1 MGCWTAIVPTA
12 KGKIMEKLLPYG
24 AAQTEP
30 AEGERRRRRRCAND
44 SPQLTDSLLETL
56 YPHYLRAFP
65 SCSIVRFT
73 AQHSLADGKLT
84 IARGSVLR
92 AAPVQSSAPQG
103 DWRGAPAQPA
113 CQFTT
118 TAEVTLAPLALTG
131 AAFHATVSSGGPA
144 GAGVLGIT
152 LESTAGPALGELG
165 LERLRVFIDAEPGL
179 GAILRDALF
188 MHVGGASVEAGGE
201 AIGLDGAALGPAGLD
216 DAEALIPDAAR
227 AHPACRLLTE
237 YFSFPDKFNFFD
249 IELGRIAA
257 RLPAGCRRFTLHLAL
272 RVDAAAAKRLAGLSA
287 RHLLL
292 HCAPVIN
299 LFRQSAVPVNLGEAP
314 DYALLADA
322 AHPEAYEIYSIES
335 ARLVAT
341 ASNRSR
347 ELPPF
352 YRLGHERAPE
362 SERYWISRRD
372 PATARHSPG
381 RELRIALVDAHLQT
395 LGAPGHTLHAELM
408 CSNRGLAATLERG
421 VAGGELRLADG
432 GRARVGL
439 LRQPSRPLRFAGG
452 PGAPW
457 RPLSPGRRV
466 LSNVGLKELQE
477 ALARCDLARSA
488 AARRQ
493 IDGIA
498 ALRYKVVL
506 PWIAGKPRSALMPG
520 IEVRL
525 SVDEDA
531 FADSGIYVFARVVD
545 HFFSLYR
552 RVNMSTQLVIES
564 SRSGQELL
572 RCPPQGGPA

>member
-1 MGCWTAIVPTA
+1 
-12 KGKIMEKLLPYG
+12 MEKLLPYS

-30 AEGERRRRRRCAND
+30 AERERRRRRRCAND

-65 SCSIVRFT
+65 SCAIVRFT
-73 AQHSLADGKLT
+73 ARHSLADGKLT

-92 AAPVQSSAPQG
+92 AKPAHPPQG
-103 DWRGAPAQPA
+103 AWRGAPAQPA
-113 CQFTT
+113 CKFTT
-118 TAEVTLAPLALTG
+118 AAEVTLAPLALTG
-131 AAFHATVSSGGPA
+131 AAFRASASGAGPA
-144 GAGVLGIT
+144 RAGVIGIT

-165 LERLRVFIDAEPGL
+165 LERLRVFIDAEPGFC
-179 GAILRDALF
+179 AVLRDALF
-188 MHVGGASVEAGGE
+188 MHVSGASVEAGGQ
-201 AIGLDGAALGPAGLD
+201 AIGLDGAALSPAGLAD
-216 DAEALIPDAAR
+216 EEALIPDAAR

-272 RVDAAAAKRLAGLSA
+272 RVDAAAAALLASLSA

-299 LFRQSAVPVNLGEAP
+299 LFRQTAVPVNLGQAP

-322 AHPEAYEIYSIES
+322 ASPEAYELYSIEA
-335 ARLVAT
+335 ARLVAS
-341 ASNRSR
+341 ASGRQR
-347 ELPPF
+347 DLPPF
-352 YRLGHERAPE
+352 YRLGHNHAAE

-381 RELRIALVDAHLQT
+381 WELRIALVDANLRT
-395 LGAPGHTLHAELM
+395 MSAAGHTLHAELM
-408 CSNRGLAATLERG
+408 CSNRSLAATLERG
-421 VAGGELRLADG
+421 LPGGDLRLEEDT

-439 LRQPSRPLRFAGG
+439 LRQPSQPLRFGGG

-457 RPLSPGRRV
+457 RPLSPNRRV

-488 AARRQ
+488 GARRQ

-525 SVDEDA
+525 SIDEYA

-564 SRSGQELL
+564 CHSGQELL
-572 RCPPQGGPA
+572 RCPPHGGPA

>member
-1 MGCWTAIVPTA
+1 
-12 KGKIMEKLLPYG
+12 MEKLLPYG
-24 AAQTEP
+24 AAQIEP
-30 AEGERRRRRRCAND
+30 AEGERRRRQRCAND
-44 SPQLTDSLLETL
+44 SPLLTDSLLETL

-65 SCSIVRFT
+65 SCSIARFMPRH
-73 AQHSLADGKLT
+73 APADGKLT

-92 AAPVQSSAPQG
+92 SMPPRAAQDAR
-103 DWRGAPAQPA
+103 RGAPPQPA
-113 CQFTT
+113 CKFTT
-118 TAEVTLAPLALTG
+118 AAEVTLAPLALTG
-131 AAFHATVSSGGPA
+131 AAFRAAASGAGPA
-144 GAGVLGIT
+144 RAGVIGIT

-165 LERLRVFIDAEPGL
+165 LERLRVFIDAEPGFC
-179 GAILRDALF
+179 AVLRDALF
-188 MHVGGASVEAGGE
+188 IHVSGASVEAGGE
-201 AIGLDGAALGPAGLD
+201 AIGLDGAPLGPAGLD
-216 DAEALIPDAAR
+216 DEEALIPDAAR

-249 IELGRIAA
+249 IELARLAA

-272 RVDAAAAKRLAGLSA
+272 RVDAAAAALLAGLSA
-287 RHLLL
+287 RNLLL

-299 LFRQSAVPVNLGEAP
+299 LFRKTAPPVNLGEAP

-322 AHPEAYEIYSIES
+322 ASPEAYEVYSIEA
-335 ARLVAT
+335 ARLVAA
-341 ASNRSR
+341 ASGQAQD
-347 ELPPF
+347 LPPF
-352 YRLGHERAPE
+352 YRLGHNHTTD

-372 PATARHSPG
+372 PVTARHSPG
-381 RELRIALVDAHLQT
+381 RELRIALTDAHLQT
-395 LGAPGHTLHAELM
+395 LGAAGHTLHADLM

-421 VAGGELRLADG
+421 LAGGDLQLEDDA
-432 GRARVGL
+432 GRALVSL
-439 LRQPSRPLRFAGG
+439 LRQPSPPLRFSAG

-488 AARRQ
+488 GARRQ

-525 SVDEDA
+525 SIDEDA

-572 RCPPQGGPA
+572 RCPAQGGQA

>member
-1 MGCWTAIVPTA
+1 
-12 KGKIMEKLLPYG
+12 MEKLLPYG
-24 AAQTEP
+24 AAQTGP
-30 AEGERRRRRRCAND
+30 AEGERRRRRRGAND

-73 AQHSLADGKLT
+73 AQRSLADGKLT

-92 AAPVQSSAPQG
+92 SKPAHAPQSA
-103 DWRGAPAQPA
+103 WRGAPAQPA
-113 CQFTT
+113 CTFTT
-118 TAEVTLAPLALTG
+118 AAEVTLAPLALTG
-131 AAFHATVSSGGPA
+131 AAFRAAVSGGGRT

-179 GAILRDALF
+179 CAVLRDALF
-188 MHVGGASVEAGGE
+188 MHVSGASVEAGGE
-201 AIGLDGAALGPAGLD
+201 AIGLDDAALGPAGLD

-249 IELGRIAA
+249 IELARIAA
-257 RLPAGCRRFTLHLAL
+257 RLPAGCRRFTLHLVL
-272 RVDAAAAKRLAGLSA
+272 RVDAAAAQLLAGLSA

-299 LFRQSAVPVNLGEAP
+299 LFRQSAVPVNLGQAP

-322 AHPEAYEIYSIES
+322 ANPEAYEVYSIES
-335 ARLVAT
+335 ARLVAA
-341 ASNRSR
+341 ASGRQR
-347 ELPPF
+347 DLPPF

-372 PATARHSPG
+372 PVTAHHSPG
-381 RELRIALVDAHLQT
+381 RELRIALVDANLQT
-395 LGAPGHTLHAELM
+395 LGGSGHTLHAELM

-421 VAGGELRLADG
+421 QAGGDLRLEEDA
-432 GRARVGL
+432 GRARVDL
-439 LRQPSRPLRFAGG
+439 LRQPSPPLRFSGG

-477 ALARCDLARSA
+477 ALARCDLARAA

-525 SVDEDA
+525 SVDEYA
-531 FADSGIYVFARVVD
+531 FADSGIYIFARVVD